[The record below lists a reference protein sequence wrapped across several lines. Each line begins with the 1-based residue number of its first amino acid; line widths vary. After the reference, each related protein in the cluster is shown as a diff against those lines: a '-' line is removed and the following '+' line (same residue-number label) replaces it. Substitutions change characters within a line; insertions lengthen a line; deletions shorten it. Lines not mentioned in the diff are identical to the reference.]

1 MDLEESRGCLDEFAQ
16 STPSLV
22 VAEVEFQVARF
33 QHLNTF
39 VSTKFI
45 WKFQEIARL
54 ILYST

>member
-45 WKFQEIARL
+45 
-54 ILYST
+54 